1 MPSDA
6 QLPQPADHFVL
17 RFAGLPAAALGPLRA
32 PRAAARADEALEL
45 ERHLAELAPGAGDAL
60 AEAVAG
66 TGEGDTRG
74 RRRLLALRRDIHNR
88 RAPSD
93 PDPDAL
99 LGTVSPGAAAPVRAW
114 LAARRRYDDTL
125 AEADH
130 ALAAELR
137 DARAHL
143 RTLAGEPVLRAG
155 LQAASPSLDAALPA
169 YVAAGDTPPR
179 GKSARKA
186 ERALVSYVQRAALK
200 TSPFSTLTAV
210 AHGRFGRGGP
220 PEPVGL
226 TGDGPPRLVT
236 RARPSLVAVHEI
248 ITAAREAATRA
259 VTAHEVT
266 ARDGAAASVL
276 PVRPVGG
283 LRRQDGRVRYVRRRY
298 RSVSPDDLTLA
309 APGVLEESVSQ
320 LSVGTVLHEV
330 LALLEEDDRLTLP
343 ALAARLHAADPGGRP
358 RDQLDAYL
366 ARLVE
371 LGLLTF
377 PALALDVHHPDPVAD
392 LAARLRDTASAGR
405 TENAGSAGHTHGPAH
420 HPLADTLGRL
430 SAHAAA
436 FPLAPR
442 EERARLVRAMR
453 EASAEAQR
461 ALGRA
466 EPVVPRTAV
475 YEDAV
480 PAGRVATA
488 SAEAWEEGPLPALR
502 RFARVLPA
510 FDLLLSDRLVAR
522 GRFRELYGPGG
533 TCEDVAGFAQDL
545 HTACGEWL
553 AGSGGRLGRLGRL
566 ARDGTYEP
574 RPNPYGLPEVEAL
587 DAAHRA
593 FATALRERLHALPDG
608 DTSPELRLDELD
620 EDVLDRVA
628 ALLPEDRGAMPRS
641 HSFYLQW
648 ASDTGPQEDGLAVL
662 NWAYTGMG
670 QPLARFVRSFGP
682 DAEAELSGA
691 LRRRHA
697 RMLPPDAVFADL
709 SGGYDT
715 SNLSLRPAFAPYRLT
730 GPAEAPYGGD
740 GACIPFSDLVLVDDE
755 DSGEL
760 QLRSRRLGTRVIP
773 LYLGGLIPM
782 ALPRVQRTLLALSP
796 AAMPLSD
803 VWACLADPPRHRPRV
818 RLGNLV
824 LARRSWRFGR
834 GELPPAT
841 SAYGADTAR
850 GLLDRRRWWRRAGLP
865 PRAVVRAGPRDK
877 PLPVDADSSLSL
889 ALCDH
894 ALASSESDAV
904 FTEMLPDLP
913 HLPLRAGGSAYV
925 SELCVELDLLRDDPD
940 DGSRNDPNNGR
951 TRR

>member
-6 QLPQPADHFVL
+6 QLPYLAEHFML
-17 RFAGLPAAALGPLRA
+17 RVAGLPAVALAPLRA
-32 PRAAARADEALEL
+32 PRAAERADEALEL
-45 ERHLAELAPGAGDAL
+45 ERRLAELAPGAGDAL
-60 AEAVAG
+60 AKAVADTG

-74 RRRLLALRRDIHNR
+74 RRRLLALRRDIHNG
-88 RAPSD
+88 RAPGD

-99 LGTVSPGAAAPVRAW
+99 LDTLSPALAAPVRAW
-114 LAARRRYDDTL
+114 LGARRRLGDTL
-125 AEADH
+125 SEADSS
-130 ALAAELR
+130 LAAELR

-143 RTLAGEPVLRAG
+143 RTLAEDPALRAG

-169 YVAAGDTPPR
+169 YVGTGDTPPR

-186 ERALVSYVQRAALK
+186 ERALVSYVQRAAVK

-210 AHGRFGRGGP
+210 TYGRFGP
-220 PEPVGL
+220 PEPYEPSEPYEPEAPVGL
-226 TGDGPPRLVT
+226 TGDGGLRLVT
-236 RARPSLVAVHEI
+236 RARPSLIAVHELLA
-248 ITAAREAATRA
+248 AARENP
-259 VTAHEVT
+259 
-266 ARDGAAASVL
+266 AASAL
-276 PVRPVGG
+276 SVRPVGG
-283 LRRQDGRVRYVRRRY
+283 LRREDGRLRYVRRRY
-298 RSVSPDDLTLA
+298 RSSPPGDLTLA
-309 APGVLEESVSQ
+309 APGVLEESVCQ
-320 LSVGTVLHEV
+320 LSAGPVLTEV
-330 LALLEEDDRLTLP
+330 LALLEKEDRLTLD
-343 ALAARLHAADPGGRP
+343 ALAAHLHAVDPADRP
-358 RDQLDAYL
+358 REQLDAYL

-377 PALALDVHHPDPVAD
+377 PALALDIHHADPVTD
-392 LAARLRDTASAGR
+392 LAARLRADTPDTSGTPGTPDAP
-405 TENAGSAGHTHGPAH
+405 GPS
-420 HPLADTLGRL
+420 PLADTLDRL
-430 SAHAAA
+430 AAHAAA

-442 EERARLVRAMR
+442 EERARAVRAMR
-453 EASAEAQR
+453 AESAEAQR

-488 SAEAWEEGPLPALR
+488 STAAWEEGPLPALR

-522 GRFRELYGPGG
+522 GRFRTLYGPGG

-545 HTACGEWL
+545 HTTCGEWL
-553 AGSGGRLGRLGRL
+553 TGSGGGLGRL

-593 FATALRERLHALPDG
+593 FATALQQGQQGLPARG
-608 DTSPELRLDELD
+608 HELVLDD
-620 EDVLDRVA
+620 AVLDRVA
-628 ALLPEDRGAMPRS
+628 ALLPHDTGALPRS

-648 ASDTGPQEDGLAVL
+648 APSPASHEGGLAVL

-670 QPLARFVRSFGP
+670 QPLARFARSFGAG
-682 DAEAELSGA
+682 AETELCGA
-691 LRRRHA
+691 VRRRHA

-715 SNLSLRPAFAPYRLT
+715 SNLSLRPALAPYRLT
-730 GPAEAPYGGD
+730 CPGEPEFNASDGTGD
-740 GACIPFSDLVLVDDE
+740 GGHAPAPLPFSDLFLVDDE
-755 DSGEL
+755 ESGVL
-760 QLRSRRLGTRVIP
+760 QLRSRRLGKRVIP

-803 VWACLADPPRHRPRV
+803 VWACLAEPPRHRPRV
-818 RLGNLV
+818 RVGNLV

-841 SAYGADTAR
+841 HAPDTAR
-850 GLLDRRRWWRRAGLP
+850 GFLDRRRWWRRAGLP

-877 PLPVDADSSLSL
+877 PLPVDADSPLSL

-894 ALASSESDAV
+894 ALAPGEFDAV
-904 FTEMLPDLP
+904 FTEMLPDTCR
-913 HLPLRAGGSAYV
+913 LPLRVGGSAYV
-925 SELCVELDLLRDDPD
+925 SELCVELDMDPNLD
-940 DGSRNDPNNGR
+940 LDLPRNDGR
-951 TRR
+951 TTKR